1 MGKGRQISA
10 VHALVEQLARLT
22 GTHPRVSPEP
32 SGVRI
37 EFDVTP
43 EAARQWEQILS
54 LLEQGAAFGMTDT
67 DEGQIAWVRTAL
79 GNDDAGP
86 AA

>member
-1 MGKGRQISA
+1 VGKDRQNSA
-10 VHALVEQLARLT
+10 VHALVARLVSLT
-22 GTHPRVSPEP
+22 GTHPRVSRE
-32 SGVRI
+32 SSDIRI

-43 EAARQWEQILS
+43 EATRQWEQILG

-67 DEGQIAWVRTAL
+67 DAGQVAWMRIPVE
-79 GNDDAGP
+79 DDDTDP